1 MILLYMQLQDY
12 AWKFGR
18 TRTINV
24 LHVISCSTVSVSKS
38 VKRNR
43 NNVFRSFMIYL
54 SELYFI
60 DGFSKIN
67 SQQTAPY

>member
-24 LHVISCSTVSVSKS
+24 LHVISCSTASVSISIK
-38 VKRNR
+38 KNR
-43 NNVFRSFMIYL
+43 NNVFHSFIIYL
-54 SELYFI
+54 SKLYFI

-67 SQQTAPY
+67 SQQTALY

>member
-12 AWKFGR
+12 AWKFMR

-24 LHVISCSTVSVSKS
+24 PHVISCSTASVSIS
-38 VKRNR
+38 VKKNR
-43 NNVFRSFMIYL
+43 NNVFHSFIIYL